1 MTAAGA
7 RGLVAERSPGR
18 RLLSTAPNSSG
29 PMTARLEGAPLARQI
44 LVELRGEV
52 AALGGPP
59 PSLVSV
65 HQEAATPFAFYL
77 RQQARLCAEVGIR
90 FQERSLGAGTTAEA
104 LRGLLRELNRSP
116 EVDAVLVEHPLPAAL
131 GFRRAVDE
139 LSPWKDVDGVGTSN
153 LGRLAVGQPIQ
164 VPAVA
169 RAALALAA
177 RFDLPVEG
185 GHVGVVGRSESVGIP
200 LALRLLDRGAGSN
213 ATVTVAH
220 SRTPSLARALADCR
234 VIFSCVGRPGLLNRS
249 NVPRGAFVIDV
260 GLTSRPDPDRPG
272 RHRAVGD
279 ADVADL
285 EGWAEGVSP
294 VPGGVG
300 AVTVPMLLSNVLAA
314 RRHRLAEGTG

>member
-1 MTAAGA
+1 
-7 RGLVAERSPGR
+7 
-18 RLLSTAPNSSG
+18 
-29 PMTARLEGAPLARQI
+29 MTARLEGAPVAREIQA
-44 LVELRGEV
+44 ELRGAV
-52 AALGGPP
+52 SALGGSPP
-59 PSLVSV
+59 TLVSV

-77 RQQARLCAEVGIR
+77 RQQARLCAEAGIR
-90 FQERSLGAGTTAEA
+90 FRERSLGADTTAEA

-131 GFRRAVDE
+131 GFRGAVDE
-139 LSPWKDVDGVGTSN
+139 LSEWKDVDGVSSLN
-153 LGRLAVGQPIQ
+153 LGRLAVGQPVQ

-177 RFDLPVEG
+177 HYDLPVDGE
-185 GHVGVVGRSESVGIP
+185 HVAVVGRSESVGIP
-200 LALRLLDRGAGSN
+200 LALRLLSRGAGGN

-220 SRTPSLARALADCR
+220 SRTPSLVRALADCR

-272 RHRAVGD
+272 RARAVGD
-279 ADVADL
+279 ADAAEL

-314 RRHRLAEGTG
+314 RRHRPGEVTE